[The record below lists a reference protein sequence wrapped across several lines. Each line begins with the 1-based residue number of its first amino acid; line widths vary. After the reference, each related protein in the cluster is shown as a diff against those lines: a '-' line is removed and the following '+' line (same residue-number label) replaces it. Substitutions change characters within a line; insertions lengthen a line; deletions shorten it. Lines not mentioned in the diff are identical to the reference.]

1 MQSAVVTGASGLV
14 GSHLVDYLLKKD
26 IDVYAVVRN
35 KNSIS
40 KAGVTV
46 VEANLNE
53 YSKLTDV
60 LPHNI
65 DAFFHLAWDGTFGES
80 FRDYHRQLKNAAYC
94 GDALLVAKSLSCK
107 RFVLAGTMV
116 ELEVKQ
122 FLNEEIS
129 YPRIAAIYGT
139 AKCAAEMICRTLAF
153 QNNMPMNTVILSS
166 LYGEGDRTRMIQ
178 NILLHYLNHGK
189 SPQLVDGKFLTDWTY
204 VDDAVHGLYEIADCG
219 VPMKTYY
226 LGHRKLKTFQEWAIA
241 AKNAIA
247 PQVDLKFGEYPD
259 NAPMDYSLINTEA
272 LYEDTGF
279 EATADFDE
287 TIRRTA
293 EWVKQLGWEEP

>member
-1 MQSAVVTGASGLV
+1 MKSAIVTGASGLI
-14 GSHLVDYLLKKD
+14 GSRLVKHLINDNV
-26 IDVYAVVRN
+26 DVYAIVRN
-35 KNSIS
+35 GNSIDH
-40 KAGVTV
+40 AGITV
-46 VEANLNE
+46 VEASLNE
-53 YSKLTDV
+53 YSKLKDR
-60 LPHNI
+60 LPHNV
-65 DAFFHLAWDGTFGES
+65 DVFFHLAWDGTFGES
-80 FRDYHRQLKNAAYC
+80 FRDYHRQMDNAVYC

-122 FLNEEIS
+122 FLNEDIS
-129 YPRIAAIYGT
+129 CPRIAAIYGT

-153 QNNMPMNTVILSS
+153 QNDMPMNTVILSS

-178 NILLHYLNHGK
+178 NVLLHHLNYGK
-189 SPQLVDGKFLTDWTY
+189 SPKLVEGNFLTDWTY
-204 VDDAVHGLYEIADCG
+204 VGDAVKGMCAIANYG

-226 LGHRKLKTFQEWAIA
+226 LGHRKLKTFREWALA
-241 AKNAIA
+241 ARDAVA

-259 NAPMDYSLINTEA
+259 NSPIDYSLINIEA